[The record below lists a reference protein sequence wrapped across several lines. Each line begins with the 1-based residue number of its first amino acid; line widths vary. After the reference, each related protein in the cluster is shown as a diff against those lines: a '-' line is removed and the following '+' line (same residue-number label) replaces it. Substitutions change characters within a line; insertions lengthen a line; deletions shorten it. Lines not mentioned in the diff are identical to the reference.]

1 MTTLPRSASASA
13 PAGRHMRR
21 YRAITLPA
29 LVLLACAL
37 AVHPAAVG
45 SGAALA
51 QDGAADGEPPM
62 PSFNPGGAAGATDE
76 ADTTDEADATEEG
89 DTAAL
94 PDYAQGLADP
104 AAGYMLHTWG
114 APDAPVTLMEFSS
127 YTCGHCA
134 AFHTDTLPTLKQRYI
149 DTGQVRLV
157 LVDTPLDILA
167 ARVSMI
173 THCAPEPMGRKLVDI
188 FYADQGEW
196 LHRDAMEAVTGM
208 ARLAGMSE
216 AEVNACLTDDAL
228 YEAITRARD
237 EAGKRWSINATPS
250 FVINGERFQ
259 GSRRLDEMTAAL
271 DAALEQAG
279 DAPAA
284 D

>member
-1 MTTLPRSASASA
+1 MSLLPSPNPA
-13 PAGRHMRR
+13 PAARPTRRHH
-21 YRAITLPA
+21 AVALPA

-51 QDGAADGEPPM
+51 QDGGTANDEPPM
-62 PSFNPGGAAGATDE
+62 PSFNPGGAAGASDEAVATDE
-76 ADTTDEADATEEG
+76 TATTEEG

-104 AAGYMLHTWG
+104 AAGYVLHTWG

-134 AFHTDTLPTLKQRYI
+134 AFHTDALPTLKERYI
-149 DTGQVRLV
+149 DTGKVRLV

-173 THCAPEPMGRKLVDI
+173 THCAPAPMGRKLVDI

-196 LHRDAMEAVTGM
+196 LHRDAMDSITGM